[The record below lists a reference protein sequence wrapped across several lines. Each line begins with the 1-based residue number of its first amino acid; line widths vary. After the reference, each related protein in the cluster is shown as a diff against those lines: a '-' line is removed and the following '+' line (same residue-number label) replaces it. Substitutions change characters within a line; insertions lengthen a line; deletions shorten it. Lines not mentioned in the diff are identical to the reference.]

1 MVCYLFPL
9 QLQLKALQTCK
20 SLFQRQDPLEVNI
33 HFIHALGPEV
43 VRLVEGDGASTTP
56 GRRPDPTVV
65 IEASQVLETLLAMT
79 SEANSKIL
87 IIFNSG
93 GCRI

>member
-1 MVCYLFPL
+1 MLIVRSLFLL

-43 VRLVEGDGASTTP
+43 VRLVEGCGASTTP

-79 SEANSKIL
+79 AEANSKIL
-87 IIFNSG
+87 VMNL
-93 GCRI
+93 